1 MVIDKEKFFRT
12 KKHLR
17 SIERKLDS
25 KFSKESG
32 KIRKRGRRRHCLISR
47 ITLGSKIQKRIP
59 EKSTFFGFWS
69 IVFTSVYI

>member
-47 ITLGSKIQKRIP
+47 ITLGSKIQKSVI
-59 EKSTFFGFWS
+59 SGIFFW
-69 IVFTSVYI
+69 ILEHSVYI

>member
-25 KFSKESG
+25 KFSKDSG

-47 ITLGSKIQKRIP
+47 ITLGSKIQNKGYFRNP
-59 EKSTFFGFWS
+59 FLDFGA
-69 IVFTSVYI
+69 

>member
-47 ITLGSKIQKRIP
+47 ITLGSKIQKSGI
-59 EKSTFFGFWS
+59 SGILFW
-69 IVFTSVYI
+69 ILEHSVN